1 MQGDETIDCTGGAG
15 RGALQVLLKLLSEA
29 TDAWGSP
36 TDLYGLSIEPGG
48 SGSSAAATRT
58 NSGGTSSVVRASSS

>member
-1 MQGDETIDCTGGAG
+1 
-15 RGALQVLLKLLSEA
+15 LQVLLKLLSEA